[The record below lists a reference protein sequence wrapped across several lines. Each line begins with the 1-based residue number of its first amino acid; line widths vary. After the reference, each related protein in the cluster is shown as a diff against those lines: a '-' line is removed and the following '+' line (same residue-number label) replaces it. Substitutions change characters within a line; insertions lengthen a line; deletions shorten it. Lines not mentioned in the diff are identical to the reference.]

1 MQLHELMDPDYS
13 DNPFPLYRKLH
24 QQGPLIPDGDKIII
38 SGSHAVV
45 DALLNDRRVGKN
57 YMESVRVRF
66 GDDAAGLPLFQ
77 GISRMFLVLNP
88 PDHNR
93 LRGLVMK
100 AFSAR
105 EIKSLREM
113 ALTIANELVDELEG
127 RRACDLAQAFAFPL
141 PVRIICRMLDVS
153 ESDAP
158 ELGRLT
164 SALVRVFDPQISQ
177 PDLLKAAE
185 AFAVLENYFSAVIV
199 SRRDSTASDL
209 VSLFLRS
216 DSDGDQL
223 DHDEI
228 IANVILLFL
237 AGHETTS
244 NMLCNTILALHAHPQ
259 ELASLKQNHALIPDA
274 IEECLRYDSSVQMLY
289 RTTLE
294 EIELAG
300 ELIPPGTRFFLSL
313 GAANHDPLVFTS
325 PERLNIRR
333 HEGRCLAFGGGIHHC
348 MGYRLALAEMEVAL
362 EVLLTR
368 LPEIRPVAAGVRRNH
383 RANLRGVS
391 ALPVEW

>member
-1 MQLHELMDPDYS
+1 MQLHELMNPDYA

-24 QQGPLIPDGDKIII
+24 RQGPLIPAGDKIII

-45 DALLNDRRVGKN
+45 EALLNDRRVGKN
-57 YMESVRVRF
+57 YMESVRLRF
-66 GDDAAGLPLFQ
+66 GDAAADMPLFR

-105 EIKSLREM
+105 EIKPLREM
-113 ALTIANELVDELEG
+113 ALSVAHDLVDALAG
-127 RRACDLAQAFAFPL
+127 RRDCDLAQAFAFPL
-141 PVRIICRMLDVS
+141 PVRIICRMLDLAQ
-153 ESDAP
+153 SDAP

-164 SALVRVFDPQISQ
+164 SVLVKVFDPQISQ
-177 PDLLKAAE
+177 SDLLEAAD
-185 AFAVLENYFSAVIV
+185 AFAVLERYFSAMIV
-199 SRRDSTASDL
+199 ARRDSTASDL

-216 DSDGDQL
+216 SSDGDRL
-223 DHDEI
+223 SHDEI
-228 IANVILLFL
+228 IANVILLFI

-244 NMLCNTILALHAHPQ
+244 NMLCNSILALHDHPQ
-259 ELASLKQNHALIPDA
+259 ELACLKQNHALIPDA
-274 IEECLRYDSSVQMLY
+274 IAECLRYDSSVQMLY

-294 EIELAG
+294 EIEVAG
-300 ELIPPGTRFFLSL
+300 QLIPPGTRFFLSL

-325 PERLNIRR
+325 PERVNIRR

-368 LPEIRPVAAGVRRNH
+368 LPAMRPVTAGVRRNH

>member
-1 MQLHELMDPDYS
+1 MQLQELMNPDYS

-24 QQGPLIPDGDKIII
+24 QQGPLIPAGDKIII

-45 DALLNDRRVGKN
+45 EALLNDRRVGKN
-57 YMESVRVRF
+57 YMESVRLRF
-66 GDDAAGLPLFQ
+66 GDDAADMPLFQ

-88 PDHNR
+88 PEHSR
-93 LRGLVMK
+93 LKGLVMK
-100 AFSAR
+100 SFSAR
-105 EIKSLREM
+105 EIKPLREM
-113 ALTIANELVDELEG
+113 ALTVANELVDALAD

-141 PVRIICRMLDVS
+141 PVRIICRMLDIS

-164 SALVRVFDPQISQ
+164 SLLVKVFDPQISQ
-177 PDLLKAAE
+177 ADLLEAAD
-185 AFAVLENYFSAVIV
+185 AFAVLERYFSALIV
-199 SRRDSTASDL
+199 SRRDSTANDL

-216 DSDGDQL
+216 GSEDDRLS
-223 DHDEI
+223 HDEI
-228 IANVILLFL
+228 IANVVLLFL

-244 NMLCNTILALHAHPQ
+244 NMICNTILALHDHPQ
-259 ELASLKQNHALIPDA
+259 ELACLKRNPALIPNA

-300 ELIPPGTRFFLSL
+300 QLIPTGTRFFLSL
-313 GAANHDPLVFTS
+313 GAANHDPRVFTS
-325 PERLNIRR
+325 PERVNIRR

-362 EVLLTR
+362 HVLLTR
-368 LPEIRPVAAGVRRNH
+368 LPELRPITAGVRRNH
-383 RANLRGVS
+383 RANLRGVN

>member
-1 MQLHELMDPDYS
+1 MQLHELMNPDYA

-24 QQGPLIPDGDKIII
+24 RQGPLIPAGDKIII

-45 DALLNDRRVGKN
+45 EALLNDRRVGKN
-57 YMESVRVRF
+57 YMESVRLRF
-66 GDDAAGLPLFQ
+66 GDAAADMPLFQ

-105 EIKSLREM
+105 EIKPLREM
-113 ALTIANELVDELEG
+113 ALSVAHDLVDALAG
-127 RRACDLAQAFAFPL
+127 RRDCDLAQAFAFPL
-141 PVRIICRMLDVS
+141 PVRIICRMLDLA

-164 SALVRVFDPQISQ
+164 SVLVKVFDPQISQ
-177 PDLLKAAE
+177 ADLLEAAD
-185 AFAVLENYFSAVIV
+185 AFAVLERYFSAMIV
-199 SRRDSTASDL
+199 TRRDSTASDL

-216 DSDGDQL
+216 SSDGDRL
-223 DHDEI
+223 SHDEI
-228 IANVILLFL
+228 IANVILLFI

-244 NMLCNTILALHAHPQ
+244 NMLCNTLLALHDHPQ
-259 ELASLKQNHALIPDA
+259 ELACLKQNHALIPDA
-274 IEECLRYDSSVQMLY
+274 IQECLRYDSSVQMLY

-294 EIELAG
+294 EIEVAG
-300 ELIPPGTRFFLSL
+300 QLIPPGTRFFLSL

-325 PERLNIRR
+325 PERVNIRR
-333 HEGRCLAFGGGIHHC
+333 HEGRSLAFGGGIHHC

-368 LPEIRPVAAGVRRNH
+368 LPAMRPVTAGVRRNH

>member
-1 MQLHELMDPDYS
+1 MQLQELMNPDYS

-24 QQGPLIPDGDKIII
+24 QQGPLIPAGDKIII

-45 DALLNDRRVGKN
+45 EALLNDRRVGKN
-57 YMESVRVRF
+57 YMESVRLRF
-66 GDDAAGLPLFQ
+66 GDDAADMPLFQ

-88 PDHNR
+88 PEHSR
-93 LRGLVMK
+93 LKGLVMK
-100 AFSAR
+100 SFSAR
-105 EIKSLREM
+105 EIKPLREM
-113 ALTIANELVDELEG
+113 ALTVANELVDALAD

-141 PVRIICRMLDVS
+141 PVRIICRMLDIS

-164 SALVRVFDPQISQ
+164 SVLVKVFDPQISQ
-177 PDLLKAAE
+177 ADLLEAAD
-185 AFAVLENYFSAVIV
+185 AFAVLERYFSALIV
-199 SRRDSTASDL
+199 SRRDSTANDL

-216 DSDGDQL
+216 GSEDDRLS
-223 DHDEI
+223 HDEI
-228 IANVILLFL
+228 IANVVLLFL

-244 NMLCNTILALHAHPQ
+244 NMICNTILALHDHPQ
-259 ELASLKQNHALIPDA
+259 ELACLKRNPALIPNA

-300 ELIPPGTRFFLSL
+300 QLIPTGTRFFLSL
-313 GAANHDPLVFTS
+313 GAANHDPRVFTS
-325 PERLNIRR
+325 PERVNIRR

-362 EVLLTR
+362 HVLLTR
-368 LPEIRPVAAGVRRNH
+368 LPELRPVTAGVRRNH
-383 RANLRGVS
+383 RANLRGVN

>member
-1 MQLHELMDPDYS
+1 MQLHELMNPDYA

-24 QQGPLIPDGDKIII
+24 RQGPLIPAGDKIII

-45 DALLNDRRVGKN
+45 EALLNDRRVGKN
-57 YMESVRVRF
+57 YMESVRLRF
-66 GDDAAGLPLFQ
+66 GDAAADMPLFQ

-93 LRGLVMK
+93 LRELVMK

-105 EIKSLREM
+105 EIKPLREM
-113 ALTIANELVDELEG
+113 ALAVANELVDALAG
-127 RRACDLAQAFAFPL
+127 RRDCDLAQAFAFPL
-141 PVRIICRMLDVS
+141 PVRIICRMLDLA

-164 SALVRVFDPQISQ
+164 SVLVKVFDPQISQ
-177 PDLLKAAE
+177 TDLLEAAD
-185 AFAVLENYFSAVIV
+185 AFAVLERYFSAMIV
-199 SRRDSTASDL
+199 VRRDSTASDL

-216 DSDGDQL
+216 SSDGDRL
-223 DHDEI
+223 SHNEI
-228 IANVILLFL
+228 IANVILLFI

-244 NMLCNTILALHAHPQ
+244 NMLCNTILALHDHPQ
-259 ELASLKQNHALIPDA
+259 ELACLKQHHALIPDA
-274 IEECLRYDSSVQMLY
+274 IAECLRYDSSVRMLY

-294 EIELAG
+294 EVEVAG
-300 ELIPPGTRFFLSL
+300 QLIPPGTRFFLSL

-325 PERLNIRR
+325 PERVNIRR

-362 EVLLTR
+362 QVLLTR
-368 LPEIRPVAAGVRRNH
+368 LPAMRPVTAGVRRNH

-391 ALPVEW
+391 ALPVE

>member
-1 MQLHELMDPDYS
+1 MQLHELMNPDYA

-24 QQGPLIPDGDKIII
+24 RQGPLIPAGDKIII

-45 DALLNDRRVGKN
+45 EALLNDRRVGKN
-57 YMESVRVRF
+57 YMESVRLRF
-66 GDDAAGLPLFQ
+66 GDAAADMPLFQ

-93 LRGLVMK
+93 LRELVMK

-105 EIKSLREM
+105 EIKPLREM
-113 ALTIANELVDELEG
+113 ALAVANELVDALAG
-127 RRACDLAQAFAFPL
+127 RRDCDLAQAFAFPL
-141 PVRIICRMLDVS
+141 PVRIICRMLDLA

-164 SALVRVFDPQISQ
+164 SVLVKVFDPQISQ
-177 PDLLKAAE
+177 TDLLEAAD
-185 AFAVLENYFSAVIV
+185 AFAVLERYFSAMIV
-199 SRRDSTASDL
+199 VRRDSTASDL

-216 DSDGDQL
+216 SSDGDRL
-223 DHDEI
+223 SHDEI
-228 IANVILLFL
+228 IANVILLFI

-244 NMLCNTILALHAHPQ
+244 NMLCNTILALHDHPQ
-259 ELASLKQNHALIPDA
+259 ELACLKQHHALISDA
-274 IEECLRYDSSVQMLY
+274 IAECLRYDSSVRMLY

-294 EIELAG
+294 EVEVAG
-300 ELIPPGTRFFLSL
+300 QLIPPGTRFFLSL

-325 PERLNIRR
+325 PERVNIRR

-362 EVLLTR
+362 QVLLTR
-368 LPEIRPVAAGVRRNH
+368 LPAMRPVTAGVRRNH

-391 ALPVEW
+391 ALPVE

>member
-1 MQLHELMDPDYS
+1 MQLQELMNPDYS

-24 QQGPLIPDGDKIII
+24 QQGPLIPAGDKIII

-45 DALLNDRRVGKN
+45 EALLNDRRVGKN
-57 YMESVRVRF
+57 YMESVRLRF
-66 GDDAAGLPLFQ
+66 GDDAADMPLFQ
-77 GISRMFLVLNP
+77 AISRMFLVLNP
-88 PDHNR
+88 PEHSR
-93 LRGLVMK
+93 LKGLVMK
-100 AFSAR
+100 SFSAR
-105 EIKSLREM
+105 EIKPLREM
-113 ALTIANELVDELEG
+113 ALTIANELVDALAD

-141 PVRIICRMLDVS
+141 PVRIICRMLDIS
-153 ESDAP
+153 EFDAP

-164 SALVRVFDPQISQ
+164 SVLVKVFDPQISQ
-177 PDLLKAAE
+177 ADLLEAAD
-185 AFAVLENYFSAVIV
+185 AFAVLERYFSALIV
-199 SRRDSTASDL
+199 SRRDSTANDL

-216 DSDGDQL
+216 GSEDDRLS
-223 DHDEI
+223 HDEI
-228 IANVILLFL
+228 IANVVLLFL

-244 NMLCNTILALHAHPQ
+244 NMICNIILALHDHPQ
-259 ELASLKQNHALIPDA
+259 ELACLKQNPALILNA

-300 ELIPPGTRFFLSL
+300 QLIPTGTRFFLSL

-325 PERLNIRR
+325 PERVNIRR

-362 EVLLTR
+362 HVLLTR
-368 LPEIRPVAAGVRRNH
+368 LPDLRPITAGVRRNH
-383 RANLRGVS
+383 RANLRGVN

>member
-1 MQLHELMDPDYS
+1 MQLHELMNPDYA

-24 QQGPLIPDGDKIII
+24 RQGPLIPAGDKIII

-57 YMESVRVRF
+57 YMESVRLRF
-66 GDDAAGLPLFQ
+66 GDDAADMPLFQ
-77 GISRMFLVLNP
+77 GISRMFLVLNA

-93 LRGLVMK
+93 LRALVMK

-105 EIKSLREM
+105 EIKPLREM
-113 ALTIANELVDELEG
+113 VLTVAHELVDKLAD
-127 RRACDLAQAFAFPL
+127 RRTCDLAQAFAFPL
-141 PVRIICRMLDVS
+141 PVRIICRMLDVP

-164 SALVRVFDPQISQ
+164 SALVNVFDPQISQ
-177 PDLLKAAE
+177 ADLLEAAD
-185 AFAVLENYFSAVIV
+185 AFAVLESYFSALIV
-199 SRRDSTASDL
+199 SRRESNASDL

-216 DSDGDQL
+216 GSDGDRL
-223 DHDEI
+223 SHDEI
-228 IANVILLFL
+228 IANVILLFIT
-237 AGHETTS
+237 GHETTS
-244 NMLCNTILALHAHPQ
+244 NMLCNTLLALHDHPQ
-259 ELASLKQNHALIPDA
+259 ELACLKQNHALIPNA
-274 IEECLRYDSSVQMLY
+274 IEECLRYDSSVQLLY

-294 EIELAG
+294 ELEVAG
-300 ELIPPGTRFFLSL
+300 QLIPPGTRFFLSL

-325 PERLNIRR
+325 PERVNIRR

-368 LPEIRPVAAGVRRNH
+368 LPEMRPVTAGVRRNH

>member
-1 MQLHELMDPDYS
+1 MQLHELMNPEYT

-24 QQGPLIPDGDKIII
+24 RQGPLIPAGDKIII

-45 DALLNDRRVGKN
+45 EALLNDRRVGKN
-57 YMESVRVRF
+57 YMESVRLRF
-66 GDDAAGLPLFQ
+66 GDAAADIPLFQ

-88 PDHNR
+88 PEHNR

-105 EIKSLREM
+105 EIKPLREM
-113 ALTIANELVDELEG
+113 ALAVANELMDALAG
-127 RRACDLAQAFAFPL
+127 RRDCDLAQAFAFPL
-141 PVRIICRMLDVS
+141 PVRIICRMLDLA

-164 SALVRVFDPQISQ
+164 SVLVKVFDPQISQ
-177 PDLLKAAE
+177 SDLLEAAD
-185 AFAVLENYFSAVIV
+185 AFAVLERYFSAMIV
-199 SRRDSTASDL
+199 ARRDSTASDL

-216 DSDGDQL
+216 SSDGDRL
-223 DHDEI
+223 SHDEI
-228 IANVILLFL
+228 IANVILLFI

-244 NMLCNTILALHAHPQ
+244 NMLCNTLLALHDHPQ
-259 ELASLKQNHALIPDA
+259 ELACLKQNHALIPDA
-274 IEECLRYDSSVQMLY
+274 IAECLRYDSSVQMLY

-294 EIELAG
+294 EIEVAG
-300 ELIPPGTRFFLSL
+300 QLIPPGTRFFLSL

-325 PERLNIRR
+325 PERVNIRR
-333 HEGRCLAFGGGIHHC
+333 HEGRNLAFGGGIHHC

-368 LPEIRPVAAGVRRNH
+368 LPAMRPLTAGVRRNH

-391 ALPVEW
+391 ALPVKW

>member
-24 QQGPLIPDGDKIII
+24 RQGPLIPAGDKIII

-45 DALLNDRRVGKN
+45 EALLNDRRVGKN
-57 YMESVRVRF
+57 YIESVRLRF
-66 GDDAAGLPLFQ
+66 GDAAADMPLFQ
-77 GISRMFLVLNP
+77 GINRMFLVLNP

-93 LRGLVMK
+93 LKGLVMK

-105 EIKSLREM
+105 EIKPLREM
-113 ALTIANELVDELEG
+113 ALSVAHELVDALAG
-127 RRACDLAQAFAFPL
+127 RRDCDLAQAFAFPL
-141 PVRIICRMLDVS
+141 PVHIICRMLDLA

-164 SALVRVFDPQISQ
+164 SVLVNVFDPQISQ
-177 PDLLKAAE
+177 ANLLEAAD
-185 AFAVLENYFSAVIV
+185 AFAVLESYFSALIV
-199 SRRDSTASDL
+199 ARRNSRASDL

-216 DSDGDQL
+216 SSDGDRL
-223 DHDEI
+223 SHDEI
-228 IANVILLFL
+228 IANVILLFI

-244 NMLCNTILALHAHPQ
+244 NMLCNTILALHDHPQ
-259 ELASLKQNHALIPDA
+259 ELACLKQHHALIPDA
-274 IEECLRYDSSVQMLY
+274 IAECLRYDSSVQMLY

-294 EIELAG
+294 EIEVAG
-300 ELIPPGTRFFLSL
+300 QLIPSGTRFFLSL

-325 PERLNIRR
+325 PERVNIRR

-362 EVLLTR
+362 QVLLTR
-368 LPEIRPVAAGVRRNH
+368 LPAMRPVTAGVRRNH

>member
-1 MQLHELMDPDYS
+1 MQLQELMNPDYS

-24 QQGPLIPDGDKIII
+24 QQGPLIPAGDKIII

-45 DALLNDRRVGKN
+45 EALLNDRRVGKN
-57 YMESVRVRF
+57 YMESVRLRF
-66 GDDAAGLPLFQ
+66 GDDAADMPLFQ

-88 PDHNR
+88 PEHSR
-93 LRGLVMK
+93 LKGLVMK
-100 AFSAR
+100 SFSAR
-105 EIKSLREM
+105 EIKPLREM
-113 ALTIANELVDELEG
+113 ALTVANELVDALAD

-141 PVRIICRMLDVS
+141 PVRIICRMLDIS

-164 SALVRVFDPQISQ
+164 SVLVKVFDPQISQ
-177 PDLLKAAE
+177 ADLLEAAD
-185 AFAVLENYFSAVIV
+185 AFAVLERYFSALIV
-199 SRRDSTASDL
+199 SRRDSTANDL

-216 DSDGDQL
+216 GSEDDRLS
-223 DHDEI
+223 HDEI
-228 IANVILLFL
+228 IANVVLLFL

-244 NMLCNTILALHAHPQ
+244 NMICNTILALHDHPQ
-259 ELASLKQNHALIPDA
+259 ELACLKRNPALIPNA

-300 ELIPPGTRFFLSL
+300 QLIPTGTRFFLSL
-313 GAANHDPLVFTS
+313 GAANHDPRVFTS
-325 PERLNIRR
+325 PERVNIRR

-362 EVLLTR
+362 HVLLTR
-368 LPEIRPVAAGVRRNH
+368 LPELRPITAGVRRNH
-383 RANLRGVS
+383 RANLRGVN

>member
-1 MQLHELMDPDYS
+1 MQLHELMNPDYA

-24 QQGPLIPDGDKIII
+24 RQGPLIPAGDKIII

-45 DALLNDRRVGKN
+45 EALLNDRRVGKN
-57 YMESVRVRF
+57 YMESVRLRF
-66 GDDAAGLPLFQ
+66 GDAAADMPLFQ

-105 EIKSLREM
+105 EIKPLREM
-113 ALTIANELVDELEG
+113 ALSVAHDLVDALAG
-127 RRACDLAQAFAFPL
+127 RRDCDLAQAFAFPL
-141 PVRIICRMLDVS
+141 PVRIICRMLDLA

-164 SALVRVFDPQISQ
+164 SVLVKVFDPQISQ
-177 PDLLKAAE
+177 SDLLEAAD
-185 AFAVLENYFSAVIV
+185 AFAVLERYFSAMIV
-199 SRRDSTASDL
+199 ARRDSTASDL

-216 DSDGDQL
+216 SSDGDRL
-223 DHDEI
+223 SHDEI
-228 IANVILLFL
+228 IANVILLFI

-244 NMLCNTILALHAHPQ
+244 NMLCNTLLALHDHPQ
-259 ELASLKQNHALIPDA
+259 ELACLKHHHALIPDA
-274 IEECLRYDSSVQMLY
+274 IQECLRYDSSVQMLY

-294 EIELAG
+294 EIEVAG
-300 ELIPPGTRFFLSL
+300 QLISPGTRFFLSL

-325 PERLNIRR
+325 PERVNIRR

-368 LPEIRPVAAGVRRNH
+368 LPAMRPVTAGVRRNH

>member
-1 MQLHELMDPDYS
+1 MQLHELMNPDYA
-13 DNPFPLYRKLH
+13 DNPFLLYQKLH
-24 QQGPLIPDGDKIII
+24 RQGPLIPAGDKIII

-45 DALLNDRRVGKN
+45 EALLNDRRVGKN
-57 YMESVRVRF
+57 YMESVRLRF
-66 GDDAAGLPLFQ
+66 GDDAAAQPLFK

-105 EIKSLREM
+105 EIKPLREM
-113 ALTIANELVDELEG
+113 ALTVANELVDALAG
-127 RRACDLAQAFAFPL
+127 RHTCDLAQAFAFPL
-141 PVRIICRMLDVS
+141 PVRIICRMLDIS

-177 PDLLKAAE
+177 ADLLDAAD
-185 AFAVLENYFSAVIV
+185 AFTQLESYFSALIV

-216 DSDGDQL
+216 GSDGDRL
-223 DHDEI
+223 SHDEI

-244 NMLCNTILALHAHPQ
+244 NMLCNTLLALHNHPQ
-259 ELASLKQNHALIPDA
+259 ELQCLKQNHALIPDA

-294 EIELAG
+294 EIEVAG
-300 ELIPPGTRFFLSL
+300 QLIPPGTRFFLSL

-362 EVLLTR
+362 QVLLTR
-368 LPEIRPVAAGVRRNH
+368 LPDMRPVTAGVRRNH